1 MTCPR
6 RHPEPVGRRIQSRIF
21 FHHPLVFRNTLFVLS
36 QPMENKSYT
45 YILFSQR
52 NGTLYVGVTNDL
64 KRRITEHKEKMIP
77 GFTQRYGVDKLGYFE
92 EYNDIRL
99 AIQREKELKG
109 WNRKRKLALLEGFNP
124 QWKDL
129 FFELQ

>member
-1 MTCPR
+1 M
-6 RHPEPVGRRIQSRIF
+6 EP
-21 FHHPLVFRNTLFVLS
+21 
-36 QPMENKSYT
+36 KSYT

-52 NGTLYVGVTNDL
+52 NGTLSVGVTSNL
-64 KRRITEHKEKMIP
+64 KKRITEHKEKLIP
-77 GFTQRYGVDKLGYFE
+77 GFTQKYNVDKLGYFE

-109 WNRKRKLALLEGFNP
+109 WTRKKKIALLEASNP

>member
-1 MTCPR
+1 
-6 RHPEPVGRRIQSRIF
+6 
-21 FHHPLVFRNTLFVLS
+21 
-36 QPMENKSYT
+36 MEKKSYT

-52 NGTLYVGVTNDL
+52 NGTLYIGVTNDI
-64 KRRITEHKEKMIP
+64 KRRVTEHKEKHFS
-77 GFTQRYGVDKLGYFE
+77 GFTSCYGVDKLGYFE

-109 WNRKRKLALLEGFNP
+109 WTRKKKIALLEASNP

>member
-1 MTCPR
+1 MCTAPQDDTVGKPSCP
-6 RHPEPVGRRIQSRIF
+6 PYLLLCIFLLMEP
-21 FHHPLVFRNTLFVLS
+21 
-36 QPMENKSYT
+36 KSYT

-52 NGTLYVGVTNDL
+52 NGTLYIGVTNDII
-64 KRRITEHKEKMIP
+64 RRVTEHKEKRIP
-77 GFTQRYGVDKLGYFE
+77 GFTQQYGVDKLGYFE

-109 WNRKRKLALLEGFNP
+109 WTRKKKIALLEASNP

>member
-1 MTCPR
+1 M
-6 RHPEPVGRRIQSRIF
+6 EP
-21 FHHPLVFRNTLFVLS
+21 
-36 QPMENKSYT
+36 KSYT

-52 NGTLYVGVTNDL
+52 NGTLYVGVTSNL
-64 KRRITEHKEKMIP
+64 KKRITEHKEKLIP
-77 GFTQRYGVDKLGYFE
+77 GFTQKYNVDKLGYFE

-109 WNRKRKLALLEGFNP
+109 WTRKKKIALLEASNP

>member
-1 MTCPR
+1 M
-6 RHPEPVGRRIQSRIF
+6 
-21 FHHPLVFRNTLFVLS
+21 
-36 QPMENKSYT
+36 
-45 YILFSQR
+45 
-52 NGTLYVGVTNDL
+52 GVTSNL
-64 KRRITEHKEKMIP
+64 KKRITEHKEKLIP
-77 GFTQRYGVDKLGYFE
+77 GFTQKYNVDKLGYFE

-109 WNRKRKLALLEGFNP
+109 WTRKKKIALLEASNP

>member
-1 MTCPR
+1 
-6 RHPEPVGRRIQSRIF
+6 
-21 FHHPLVFRNTLFVLS
+21 
-36 QPMENKSYT
+36 MEKKSYT

-52 NGTLYVGVTNDL
+52 NGTLYIGVTSNL
-64 KRRITEHKEKMIP
+64 KKRITEHKEKLIP
-77 GFTQRYGVDKLGYFE
+77 GFTQKYNVDKLGYFE

-109 WNRKRKLALLEGFNP
+109 WTRKKKIALLEASNP

>member
-1 MTCPR
+1 
-6 RHPEPVGRRIQSRIF
+6 
-21 FHHPLVFRNTLFVLS
+21 
-36 QPMENKSYT
+36 MEKKSYT

-52 NGTLYVGVTNDL
+52 NGTLYVGVTSNL
-64 KRRITEHKEKMIP
+64 KKRITEHKEKLIP
-77 GFTQRYGVDKLGYFE
+77 GFTQKYNVDKLGYFE
-92 EYNDIRL
+92 EYSDIRL

-109 WNRKRKLALLEGFNP
+109 WTRKKKIALLEASNP